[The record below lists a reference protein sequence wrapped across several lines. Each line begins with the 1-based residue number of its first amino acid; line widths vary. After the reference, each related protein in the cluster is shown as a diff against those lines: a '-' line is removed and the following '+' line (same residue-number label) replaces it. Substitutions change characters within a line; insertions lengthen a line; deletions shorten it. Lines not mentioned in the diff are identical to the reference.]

1 MKMEDRLLKIIKNYG
16 VLAQLKYLQS
26 EIFEFNEAVIR
37 CEEAYL
43 SDCSTSHYKNLKQHI
58 AEELADVE
66 VMLLQIKEYYKID
79 GNDISK
85 TMNSKIE
92 RQLNRIEASN
102 ESNSTDRTH

>member
-1 MKMEDRLLKIIKNYG
+1 MRKRIMAVLLAVCVMAG
-16 VLAQLKYLQS
+16 AAPCV
-26 EIFEFNEAVIR
+26 EADV
-37 CEEAYL
+37 
-43 SDCSTSHYKNLKQHI
+43 Q
-58 AEELADVE
+58 AEEMDTYVGLDAEYHTQDE
-66 VMLLQIKEYYKID
+66 IKEYYKID